1 MSRSSRHASTPAD
14 WSSARVSTGEP
25 LDRLTPSPVG
35 APGLRALVAEGWL
48 YAAHDNGTLVRYS
61 LSGDIFSEPRVVDG
75 HGLEAFSDELTRM
88 TSMFTADGQLYYT
101 LAGAKKLFVRAFS
114 VQSEVV
120 GAVREDLPDTGLA
133 LAKMRG
139 GFDQRGSLPVPSQ
152 QRGSV
157 PRRVGRRRSRS
168 K

>member
-1 MSRSSRHASTPAD
+1 MDVALISPRIDAGRLVERPGFDGRTAGPAD
-14 WSSARVSTGEP
+14 ARAGRCP
-25 LDRLTPSPVG
+25 RP
-35 APGLRALVAEGWL
+35 ALVAEGWL

-61 LSGDIFSEPRVVDG
+61 LSGDIFSEPTVVDG